1 MQISGIF
8 SKIKMPIL
16 NGGLCAAMLLTITP
30 VYADTFIL
38 GWNDYEYG
46 KDSPG
51 LRCSSDG
58 NIIIFCDCPGQNPMP
73 NVTET
78 CPLVTPTTP
87 SGGAT
92 IPSAGCKFDGDCGI
106 GREVFCVGAIT
117 VGACYACECEDEI
130 SSWAYIGSNRVS
142 RTVKRAVD
150 DSDNSVCKIS
160 PAVTEYGCAEEYY
173 TAASTP
179 SASMTCSHCPGLTT
193 SSGTT
198 RYGNSSTGN
207 TSITGCSQPANTTF
221 KDNVG
226 QYQFTSS
233 CNYTK

>member
-1 MQISGIF
+1 MQISGTF
-8 SKIKMPIL
+8 SKIKMPNL
-16 NGGLCAAMLLTITP
+16 MVGLCAAMLLTITP
-30 VYADTFIL
+30 AHADTFIL
-38 GWNDYEYG
+38 GQHDYQYASEN
-46 KDSPG
+46 PG

-78 CPLVTPTTP
+78 CPN
-87 SGGAT
+87 GIAT
-92 IPSAGCKFDGDCGI
+92 IPSAGCKFDGNGGI
-106 GREVFCVGAIT
+106 GREAFCVGANT
-117 VGACYACECEDEI
+117 VEACYACKCEDEI

-160 PAVTEYGCAEEYY
+160 PAVTEYGCAADYY
-173 TAASTP
+173 TTASTP
-179 SASMTCSHCPGLTT
+179 SASMTCSRCPGLTL

-226 QYQFTSS
+226 RYQFTSS

>member
-1 MQISGIF
+1 MGR
-8 SKIKMPIL
+8 
-16 NGGLCAAMLLTITP
+16 LCAAMLLTITP

-38 GWNDYEYG
+38 GLNDYAYAIFN
-46 KDSPG
+46 PG

-58 NIIIFCDCPGQNPMP
+58 NIIIICDCPGQKPMP

-78 CPLVTPTTP
+78 CPLVDTTFP

-92 IPSAGCKFDGDCGI
+92 IPSAGCKFDGNGGI
-106 GREVFCVGAIT
+106 GREAFCVGAIT
-117 VGACYACECEDEI
+117 VEACYACKCEDEI
-130 SSWAYIGSNRVS
+130 SSWGSIGSNRVS
-142 RTVKRAVD
+142 RTVKRAED

-160 PAVTEYGCAEEYY
+160 PAVTEYGCAANYY
-173 TAASTP
+173 TTASTP
-179 SASMTCSHCPGLTT
+179 SASMTCSRCPGLTT

-198 RYGNSSTGN
+198 RYGNSTIGN

-233 CNYTK
+233 CRYQK